1 MARGRCKTQP
11 LVGLARHCSCS
22 SATLPVSWSDC
33 SAQPLLQV
41 YDGDPARQAEIEDAK
56 RRVLEDRSSM
66 LRSFAAQSRARLLPA
81 TDVRERAA
89 ADTSETDAPHVASTP
104 PCGETECE
112 ADDVPKEAPPEVVK
126 APDDDA
132 VASTAAREGMVADG
146 TLAEAVAVA
155 DAAEMEDAEA
165 AAEAA
170 EAAAAESAEAEG
182 EAERAAATAVVATV
196 AARSSGDGAADVAVA
211 VVEAE
216 GEAADEL
223 AALEPLA
230 SVPRVASHAS
240 SLSSLST
247 LSSLS
252 SEGEESPL
260 RRRDS
265 IGAVEARSGGGW
277 TSNPSSQLTEGG
289 GAAEQANVGLHLDA
303 TERQAASLAGVQA
316 SKAGESGKAKGGGTE
331 GEVMA
336 WGAGA
341 PERSESVAAPGSIAS
356 PRLARA
362 VARAESGSARVTAH
376 SSITDPR
383 SSAGAA
389 KVVDEAAAVAP
400 GAERE
405 SSGSCSLLSCSDTS
419 AAEAKEAIEA
429 AATPC
434 AELAPAVAPVLSL
447 PVTRAELSKALMA
460 YGASLLDVSSAGDA
474 LWRAQALVTPHHIA
488 L

>member
-126 APDDDA
+126 APDA

-289 GAAEQANVGLHLDA
+289 GAHNG
-303 TERQAASLAGVQA
+303 
-316 SKAGESGKAKGGGTE
+316 
-331 GEVMA
+331 
-336 WGAGA
+336 
-341 PERSESVAAPGSIAS
+341 
-356 PRLARA
+356 RL
-362 VARAESGSARVTAH
+362 T
-376 SSITDPR
+376 
-383 SSAGAA
+383 
-389 KVVDEAAAVAP
+389 
-400 GAERE
+400 
-405 SSGSCSLLSCSDTS
+405 
-419 AAEAKEAIEA
+419 
-429 AATPC
+429 
-434 AELAPAVAPVLSL
+434 
-447 PVTRAELSKALMA
+447 
-460 YGASLLDVSSAGDA
+460 
-474 LWRAQALVTPHHIA
+474 
-488 L
+488 